1 MENKKINTAQ
11 QLYVRKQKTQKCLV
25 ILFRV
30 LSLVLF
36 VCLWEWA
43 SRNEVIDSF
52 IFSSP
57 SEIADCFLRMAKDHS
72 IFQHVGVTLG
82 ETLLSFGLSIVIG
95 LLAAVLVGNTAAL
108 NIFLYGS
115 SVQACLSA
123 NFISVLVCLA
133 CSVVWA
139 IIYNV
144 LGSVILYR
152 RDVY

>member
-1 MENKKINTAQ
+1 MEILELELQHYGKFDHHRISLEPGVNVIFR
-11 QLYVRKQKTQKCLV
+11 RKFGISIALC
-25 ILFRV
+25 FV
-30 LSLVLF
+30 LGTG
-36 VCLWEWA
+36 
-43 SRNEVIDSF
+43 I
-52 IFSSP
+52 P
-57 SEIADCFLRMAKDHS
+57 
-72 IFQHVGVTLG
+72 
-82 ETLLSFGLSIVIG
+82 VIG
-95 LLAAVLVGNTAAL
+95 AAALVGNTAAL